1 MHGFSV
7 YLGQPI
13 NQRYIDNLISLGYD
27 TIFTSIQIPEED
39 ETTKLIYLQQLL
51 SHLQDC
57 SITYI
62 IDVQPTLLNQQ
73 LYDLL
78 HQYQNSRFLIRIVTE
93 PE

>member
-51 SHLQDC
+51 SYKIVQLLTLSMYNLRY
-57 SITYI
+57 SINNSMTYCI
-62 IDVQPTLLNQQ
+62 NIKILV
-73 LYDLL
+73 
-78 HQYQNSRFLIRIVTE
+78 F
-93 PE
+93 